1 MSGRNPTQLLDIRL
15 VEERRIE
22 ESYFQDYVKVHERLD
37 RMFERSL
44 KPISG
49 GEADAA
55 SAALVAWLSG
65 QSDKNVP
72 VERLTQ
78 LLRCGLGH
86 ICVELC
92 VRPDLPP
99 EAIAANAYEEMQ
111 RRGWM
116 ESVFDPV
123 KAAAEAKRLGM
134 GEKKPRPKQ
143 TGSTNASGKTAA
155 ARRISSK
162 EERAMSNFEE
172 PGKAVVVP
180 EQADAVKKPEA
191 KKAPAKKPAAKKAA
205 AKKPAAKKA
214 PAEKKPAAKKVAAK
228 KPAAKKAVA
237 KKPVAKKAVA
247 KKPAAKKVAAKKP
260 VAKKAVAKKP
270 VAKKAAAKKPV
281 AKKAVAKK
289 PVAKKAAAKKP
300 VAKKAVAKKPVA
312 KKAPAKK

>member
-99 EAIAANAYEEMQ
+99 EAVAANAYEEMQ

-143 TGSTNASGKTAA
+143 AGSTNASGKTAA

-162 EERAMSNFEE
+162 EDRAMSNFEE

-214 PAEKKPAAKKVAAK
+214 VAKKPAAKKVAAK

-247 KKPAAKKVAAKKP
+247 KKPAVKKAAAKKP
-260 VAKKAVAKKP
+260 AAKKAVAKKP

-300 VAKKAVAKKPVA
+300 VAKKAVAKKPAA

>member
-99 EAIAANAYEEMQ
+99 ETVAANAYDEMQ

-123 KAAAEAKRLGM
+123 KAAVEAKRLGM

-143 TGSTNASGKTAA
+143 AGSTNASGKTAA

-162 EERAMSNFEE
+162 EDRAMSNFEE

-214 PAEKKPAAKKVAAK
+214 AAK
-228 KPAAKKAVA
+228 KPAAKKPAV
-237 KKPVAKKAVA
+237 KKAVA
-247 KKPAAKKVAAKKP
+247 KKPAV
-260 VAKKAVAKKP
+260 
-270 VAKKAAAKKPV
+270 KKAAAKK
-281 AKKAVAKK
+281 
-289 PVAKKAAAKKP
+289 
-300 VAKKAVAKKPVA
+300 
-312 KKAPAKK
+312 

>member
-1 MSGRNPTQLLDIRL
+1 MPERNPTQLLDIRL
-15 VEERRIE
+15 VEERHLE

-37 RMFERSL
+37 KMFERSL

-49 GEADAA
+49 GDADAA
-55 SAALVAWLSG
+55 AAALLAWLSL
-65 QSDKNVP
+65 QAEKNVP
-72 VERLTQ
+72 VERLTH

-86 ICVELC
+86 VCIELC

-99 EAIAANAYEEMQ
+99 EAVASNAHEEMLH
-111 RRGWM
+111 RGWTGAI
-116 ESVFDPV
+116 FDPG

-134 GEKKPRPKQ
+134 GEKKPRPKPVR
-143 TGSTNASGKTAA
+143 STNASGKTAA

-162 EERAMSNFEE
+162 EDRAMSNFEE
-172 PGKAVVVP
+172 PGKVTIAPV
-180 EQADAVKKPEA
+180 QAE
-191 KKAPAKKPAAKKAA
+191 PAKKPAVKKAAVAKKPAAKKAAVAKKPAVKKAA

-214 PAEKKPAAKKVAAK
+214 VAKKPAVKKAVAKKPAAKKAVAKKPAAKKAVAK

-247 KKPAAKKVAAKKP
+247 KKP
-260 VAKKAVAKKP
+260 VAKKAV
-270 VAKKAAAKKPV
+270 
-281 AKKAVAKK
+281 
-289 PVAKKAAAKKP
+289 AKKP